1 MQRKRQQQH
10 EMHTMLNNKNCFGW
24 IVGVGTQDE
33 KMTTKKKRKFQLPVL
48 LNYFNVLVILL

>member
-1 MQRKRQQQH
+1 MQRKRQQQQH

-33 KMTTKKKRKFQLPVL
+33 KMKTKKRNENF
-48 LNYFNVLVILL
+48 NYLFFLTISMF